1 MSLAIETWDDASK
14 NEFERSSSS
23 PIGWIGHPSRPLVG
37 NMPFLPYPFFEIPDV
52 SSFPIWPPRLFSP
65 KNFSPLIIFLSFF
78 PPLIRRDGEFISSGT
93 RTEIIHKE
101 GSFGCHKQTLWA
113 PVRTDG
119 QRDPR
124 SREHRARCLFNFWG
138 KLRHAASNAN
148 NLRKAL
154 PKGPIIHFSLSP
166 SLLSSRSIFEAN
178 WKEQIR
184 DECIF
189 IEEIWM
195 NIWSSQ

>member
-1 MSLAIETWDDASK
+1 MSLMTEHEMMRAK
-14 NEFERSSSS
+14 NKSLRGPPSA
-23 PIGWIGHPSRPLVG
+23 PIGWIGHPSRSLVG
-37 NMPFLPYPFFEIPDV
+37 NMPFLPYFFFFEIPDV
-52 SSFPIWPPRLFSP
+52 SSFPIWPPRLFP
-65 KNFSPLIIFLSFF
+65 RENFSPLIIFLSFF

-93 RTEIIHKE
+93 RTEIFHKE

-124 SREHRARCLFNFWG
+124 RREHRARCLFNFWG

-154 PKGPIIHFSLSP
+154 PKGPIIHVLSLPP
-166 SLLSSRSIFEAN
+166 SSSHQGLFLR
-178 WKEQIR
+178 QIER
-184 DECIF
+184 DKY
-189 IEEIWM
+189 WM
-195 NIWSSQ
+195 SAS